1 MIGRGIPLKEMLPL
15 SEVQPYLPTQAAQFS
30 GPGKQAIALYCP
42 DWSEPLL
49 TVLECR
55 PGAYE
60 AAWHFAPAQ
69 RAHVLEVIYEGLT
82 PIRIAL
88 VDGIHNQ
95 VLASLARG
103 SALVLSPYPLY
114 RDYED
119 QQVENLFDP
128 DRSLALPELPNPL
141 G

>member
-1 MIGRGIPLKEMLPL
+1 MTR
-15 SEVQPYLPTQAAQFS
+15 SQPFLPTQAAQFS

-42 DWSEPLL
+42 DWSGALL
-49 TVLECR
+49 SILESH
-55 PGAYE
+55 PTAYE
-60 AAWHFAPAQ
+60 AVWHFAPEH
-69 RAHVLEVIYEGLT
+69 RAHVLEVTYDGAE

-103 SALVLSPYPLY
+103 NALVLSPFRLY
-114 RDYED
+114 RDFD
-119 QQVENLFDP
+119 GQQGIELFDP
-128 DRSLALPELPNPL
+128 DRSLALPELPSPL